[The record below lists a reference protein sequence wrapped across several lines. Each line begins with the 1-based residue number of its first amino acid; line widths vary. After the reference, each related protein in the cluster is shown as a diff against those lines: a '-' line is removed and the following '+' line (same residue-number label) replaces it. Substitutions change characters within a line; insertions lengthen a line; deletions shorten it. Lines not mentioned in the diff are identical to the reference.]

1 MTHFWIL
8 AHPPLGYISRAHS
21 RDSFIYSQALQTTNK
36 STRSFTG
43 KKSAS
48 DTPRSSS
55 WLYKAQARESPGIL
69 HLDRV
74 APLHH
79 LHQRPQSWLNIQ
91 APPQAHRVSW
101 GWDWTPPC
109 LEAPHLILIQLKLET
124 NFLPPILQGRK
135 QAQNHPQMQSKLL
148 PVILN
153 PAFLR

>member
-101 GWDWTPPC
+101 GCPV
-109 LEAPHLILIQLKLET
+109 APDPFFQGGSLFPAPFHFDSSITDSCPTLSQQLPSLILWNT
-124 NFLPPILQGRK
+124 
-135 QAQNHPQMQSKLL
+135 LL
-148 PVILN
+148 LHMGKFVIT
-153 PAFLR
+153 A